1 MVESRPLSGTRDG
14 SQGSNGERVA
24 QGYISLS
31 VCIFHVLSSTV
42 SVYIAGDTR
51 NRAAIMRMNP
61 TLTAG
66 WTWFSVVSVLYNY
79 EISSLSFFFLTFPD
93 LILNCYQ

>member
-1 MVESRPLSGTRDG
+1 M
-14 SQGSNGERVA
+14 
-24 QGYISLS
+24 
-31 VCIFHVLSSTV
+31 FHMLSSTV

-51 NRAAIMRMNP
+51 NRAARMRMNP

-66 WTWFSVVSVLYNY
+66 WTWFSVVSVLYKY
-79 EISSLSFFFLTFPD
+79 EISTFFFLTFPD

>member
-1 MVESRPLSGTRDG
+1 M
-14 SQGSNGERVA
+14 
-24 QGYISLS
+24 
-31 VCIFHVLSSTV
+31 FHMLSSTV

-66 WTWFSVVSVLYNY
+66 WTWFSVSVSCITMRFPL
-79 EISSLSFFFLTFPD
+79 FFKPFL
-93 LILNCYQ
+93 I